1 MGMGYLSLGFGGAAA
16 LEALDINRGIYNMR
30 NVLNTNHSFNS
41 FSYCNLSLKLKVAA
55 SAVTSDT
62 TCRTLNCNKRP
73 KCNKEIIRL
82 GEN

>member
-1 MGMGYLSLGFGGAAA
+1 
-16 LEALDINRGIYNMR
+16 MR

-73 KCNKEIIRL
+73 KCNKEIIGL
-82 GEN
+82 GKN